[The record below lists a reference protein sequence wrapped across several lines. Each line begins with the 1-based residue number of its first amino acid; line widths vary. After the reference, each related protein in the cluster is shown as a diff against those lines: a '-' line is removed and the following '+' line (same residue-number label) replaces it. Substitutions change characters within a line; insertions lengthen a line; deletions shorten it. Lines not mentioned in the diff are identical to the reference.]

1 MQYYEKVGKP
11 TPKVEV
17 MKFLSGKGYIDSKDY
32 AGDCE
37 PVVIMAKGQ
46 SMRPLLILINHFP
59 LESTEKLC

>member
-1 MQYYEKVGKP
+1 
-11 TPKVEV
+11 